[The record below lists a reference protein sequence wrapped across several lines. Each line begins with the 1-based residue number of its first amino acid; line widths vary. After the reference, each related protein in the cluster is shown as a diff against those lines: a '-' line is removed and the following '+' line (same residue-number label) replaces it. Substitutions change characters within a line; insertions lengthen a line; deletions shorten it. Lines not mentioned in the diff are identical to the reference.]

1 MTKKQKC
8 KKARG
13 YIVNAQKLF
22 ISLAEALKIGDFD
35 IAHATKNSILINI
48 DKIVGLSMGKD
59 LLGSELIKYA
69 RKAFKSEGETMT
81 IGSLVAFHK
90 IFDKNTT
97 LENEMLILSN
107 VPENLYTTHL
117 INFFNE
123 DRSRL
128 KKFGIKKVLINND
141 VGFDDIV
148 LEPWPD
154 FIMIDANIIIS
165 REKTNVSIMASL
177 LDARRTGQIHDYR
190 LED

>member
-1 MTKKQKC
+1 
-8 KKARG
+8 
-13 YIVNAQKLF
+13 
-22 ISLAEALKIGDFD
+22 
-35 IAHATKNSILINI
+35 
-48 DKIVGLSMGKD
+48 
-59 LLGSELIKYA
+59 
-69 RKAFKSEGETMT
+69 
-81 IGSLVAFHK
+81 
-90 IFDKNTT
+90 
-97 LENEMLILSN
+97 MLILSN